1 MYPPICNSC
10 PLWLCFCYSLFYS
23 TLLPDNLCP
32 FWVPT
37 VPFNFTDSY
46 FFPLRAINVYHTWLH
61 LVSSTDKQW
70 LKHQC
75 QAMSFNTSASLLQIV
90 MAIWTLPHDFLL
102 HNYSRSKS
110 RGTYHEHINDVP
122 LPQQCRT
129 QNIFLEVSPLFNYLP
144 ALMTIVN
151 NTILRIWKLLKV
163 FQVKTIW
170 SFALKMKYYIF
181 NTL

>member
-1 MYPPICNSC
+1 MALLLLFSI
-10 PLWLCFCYSLFYS
+10 LFYITARQS
-23 TLLPDNLCP
+23 LSFLSSHCSFQLH
-32 FWVPT
+32 WQL
-37 VPFNFTDSY
+37 

-75 QAMSFNTSASLLQIV
+75 QAMSFNTSASLMQIV

-163 FQVKTIW
+163 FPSKNDLEFRFKNEILY
-170 SFALKMKYYIF
+170 F
-181 NTL
+181 